1 MQSFSPTKDFIESLI
16 STELKEDVNIVM
28 VFKEM
33 LKPHDV
39 FVLQGSV
46 NFDLGKKLEWK
57 RLTFVLARLLVKED
71 FVISLEAY

>member
-1 MQSFSPTKDFIESLI
+1 MHVLECTYNLNNIALYLKLMQSFSPTKDFIESLI

-46 NFDLGKKLEWK
+46 NFDLGKKLE
-57 RLTFVLARLLVKED
+57 
-71 FVISLEAY
+71 